1 MNEYENNMPDL
12 QEFDEEALKKESEE
26 LLEMRP
32 LTKENAVFSRTEG
45 GFLALKV
52 KMAGDKSHDAG
63 KEEADGSASHAEKVR
78 LYDGESEAS
87 HSREYDRVNVYLTFP
102 LTNPEEFISIREA
115 DEKAKEIGII
125 EQLSA
130 LEKDQQE
137 MIREQIRLR
146 YFMPVITKVLD
157 VKEEYGYAYWNVVTT
172 YGSVRF
178 TTQMSGDAVI
188 SLSDSRLLVT
198 DIDGNRYEIP
208 DFYQLSVAERKK
220 LDLFI

>member
-1 MNEYENNMPDL
+1 MNEELENNMPDLLDL

-26 LLEMRP
+26 LLAMRF
-32 LTKENAVFSRTEG
+32 LTGENAVFSRTEG
-45 GFLALKV
+45 GFLALKT
-52 KMAGDKSHDAG
+52 GDK
-63 KEEADGSASHAEKVR
+63 
-78 LYDGESEAS
+78 
-87 HSREYDRVNVYLTFP
+87 EYARVGVYLTFP

-125 EQLSA
+125 EKLSQ

-157 VKEEYGYAYWNVVTT
+157 IKDEYGHAYWHVMTSF
-172 YGSVRF
+172 GACRF

-188 SLSDSRLLVT
+188 SLSDSRLMVT

-208 DFYQLSVAERKK
+208 DFYGLSVMERKK

>member
-1 MNEYENNMPDL
+1 MEGQENNRQDLLDL

-26 LLEMRP
+26 LLEMHF
-32 LTKENAVFSRTEG
+32 LTGENARFRRTEG
-45 GFLALKV
+45 GFVALTV
-52 KMAGDKSHDAG
+52 KEAG
-63 KEEADGSASHAEKVR
+63 EEKHSGT
-78 LYDGESEAS
+78 EACT
-87 HSREYDRVNVYLTFP
+87 REYDRVGVYLTFP

-125 EQLSA
+125 EKLSQ

-137 MIREQIRLR
+137 MLREQIKLR
-146 YFMPVITKVLD
+146 YFRPVITKVLD
-157 VKEEYGYAYWNVVTT
+157 VKDEYGYAYWNVVTT
-172 YGSVRF
+172 FGACRF

-188 SLSDSRLLVT
+188 HLSDSRLLVT

-208 DFYQLSVAERKK
+208 DFYQLGVMERKK

>member
-1 MNEYENNMPDL
+1 MEGQENNRQDLLDL

-26 LLEMRP
+26 LLEMHF
-32 LTKENAVFSRTEG
+32 LTGENARFRRTEG
-45 GFLALKV
+45 GFVALTV
-52 KMAGDKSHDAG
+52 KEAEGEKHSETEAGT
-63 KEEADGSASHAEKVR
+63 
-78 LYDGESEAS
+78 
-87 HSREYDRVNVYLTFP
+87 REYDRVGVYLTFP

-125 EQLSA
+125 EKLSQ

-137 MIREQIRLR
+137 MLREQIKLR
-146 YFMPVITKVLD
+146 YFRPVITKVLD
-157 VKEEYGYAYWNVVTT
+157 VKDEYGYAYWNVVTT
-172 YGSVRF
+172 FGACRF

-188 SLSDSRLLVT
+188 HLSDSRLLVT

-208 DFYQLSVAERKK
+208 DFYQLGVMERKK

>member
-1 MNEYENNMPDL
+1 MEENNNSMDLLNL

-26 LLEMRP
+26 LLEMRF
-32 LTKENAVFSRTEG
+32 LNGENAVFSRTSG
-45 GFLALKV
+45 GFLALKT
-52 KMAGDKSHDAG
+52 MGT
-63 KEEADGSASHAEKVR
+63 
-78 LYDGESEAS
+78 GERPA
-87 HSREYDRVNVYLTFP
+87 REYARVGVYLTFP

-125 EQLSA
+125 EKLSQLP
-130 LEKDQQE
+130 EDQQE
-137 MIREQIRLR
+137 MLREQIKLR

-157 VKEEYGYAYWNVVTT
+157 VKDEYGYAYWNVVTT
-172 YGSVRF
+172 FGACRF

-188 SLSDSRLLVT
+188 HLSDSRLLVT

-208 DFYQLSVAERKK
+208 DFYQLGVMERKK